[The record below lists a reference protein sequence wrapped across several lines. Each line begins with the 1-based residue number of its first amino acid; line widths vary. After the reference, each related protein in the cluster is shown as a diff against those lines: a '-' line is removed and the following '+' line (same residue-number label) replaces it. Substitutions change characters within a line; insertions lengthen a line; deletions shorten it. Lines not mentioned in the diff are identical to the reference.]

1 MLKLRV
7 GQLNRLSE
15 IKTNHLKQEIRVLN
29 SQINP
34 HFLFNSFSRLVGL
47 IETDTKKAVTYTENL
62 ADFYRNIVKYK
73 DVESIPIETELN
85 ITETYIK
92 LQNIRFND
100 SVRFEVAPE
109 IRAMHRKIPPMTF
122 QILAENAIKH
132 NRLSTAQP
140 LRIKLELNGEYIW
153 FLNNLALKLT
163 KENSTNSGLSFV
175 KERILITTGKEIEID
190 QTRTSFIVKIPI
202 QL

>member
-1 MLKLRV
+1 M
-7 GQLNRLSE
+7 
-15 IKTNHLKQEIRVLN
+15 KQEIRVLN

-34 HFLFNSFSRLVGL
+34 HFLFNSFSSLVGL

-92 LQNIRFND
+92 LQNIRFNE
-100 SVRFEVAPE
+100 SVRFDVSPE
-109 IRAMHRKIPPMTF
+109 IKVMHKKIPPMTF

-140 LRIKLELNGEYIW
+140 LKIKLELNGDYIW
-153 FLNNLALKLT
+153 FSNNLALKLT
-163 KENSTNSGLSFV
+163 KENSTNSS
-175 KERILITTGKEIEID
+175 
-190 QTRTSFIVKIPI
+190 
-202 QL
+202 QLCEGANTYYYRKGN